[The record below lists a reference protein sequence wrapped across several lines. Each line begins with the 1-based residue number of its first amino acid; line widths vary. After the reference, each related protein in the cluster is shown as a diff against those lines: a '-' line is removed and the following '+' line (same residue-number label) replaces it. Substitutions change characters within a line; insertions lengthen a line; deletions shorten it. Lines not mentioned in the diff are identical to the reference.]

1 MGALALLVCLLPGL
15 LRAQDSTGYRLFPD
29 RVVVSTP
36 EHWRAWESTPGVRVI
51 EADGTVRP
59 RLIRASANA
68 VADAGLFRRI
78 EAEEDTVFGGI
89 WAAGSNAEE
98 AARIIDGDPATFW
111 EPGRDDPVEDWYVEV
126 DLGRAVLA
134 RRIAVRFADEGDP
147 FLKFRLMI
155 SDGRQA
161 FGRGHKRQFFRVAQ
175 VNRRNKDQR
184 EFEFEIEPLRPV
196 PEGVEGEVVQFVR
209 FDALESDGP
218 RGAEVSP
225 EEYARLD
232 SLDRGTVDYFRR
244 TGAGRQIPVA
254 AETYPLLPEAE
265 RGPVRYYRH
274 ERPRLAEL
282 EVHGLGDNVVALTQS
297 ELLEAQDFF
306 SNILRRQLT
315 DGLYSSSFELRPYDA
330 QRDRNQLDVDLG
342 GKYWLDRVRLLSSFD
357 PPVAYQV
364 RVSDGSLDPE
374 GRRIWQSF
382 DERTNPTGF
391 LQLEERFPLQ
401 EVRYLEVRRLV
412 LVDEAAEQGNLS
424 EVQAYG
430 EGYVS
435 EVLLTSPLIR
445 LGRPRIFS
453 ALTWE
458 GESLPGTRIE
468 VRTRS
473 GDDLLRTVHYFDK
486 FGRQIT
492 QARWENIRDP
502 ANRGPQVVDEQPGP
516 RWSNWSEIYPES
528 GGPFRSPNPRQM
540 VQVQVALRSSE
551 ALRAPSLRR
560 LQLHFTA
567 PLVDQALA
575 EIWPVREVDPGA
587 AEEFTLYLR
596 PRIAAGDPGFE
607 RLRLRSSSSAPLE
620 LVSLQ
625 AGSDA
630 QLRQGS
636 AAQLWPGPVRAER
649 DSAGALE
656 LVFPQAQRQGERV
669 YALRFRTRLFLNS
682 TTFSAELLHGQR
694 PGVVQVASEGDAS
707 ALAEAQSLVVVAD
720 LSGSPLVG
728 GLALVPPVFTPNGD
742 GINDRA
748 GIEFSVFHLEG
759 AQSLQVGV
767 FTLAGERVRDLS
779 QVRQSPSGEY
789 RLEWDGRGEGGGLA
803 PPGIYLVRLRVEG
816 QAERRTL
823 VRAVRVVY

>member
-1 MGALALLVCLLPGL
+1 MRAAWLACLLPGL
-15 LRAQDSTGYRLFPD
+15 LWAQDSTGYRVFSD
-29 RVVVSTP
+29 RVVVSSA
-36 EHWRAWESTPGVRVI
+36 EHWQVWESTPGVRVI
-51 EADGTVRP
+51 APDGTVRP
-59 RLIRASANA
+59 RLVRASANA

-78 EAEEDTVFGGI
+78 EAEEDTVYGGI
-89 WAAGSNAEE
+89 WAAGSNAES
-98 AARIIDGDPATFW
+98 AARAIDGDPDTYW
-111 EPGRDDPVEDWYVEV
+111 EPGRDDPVEDWYLEV

-134 RRIAVRFADEGDP
+134 RRLVVRFAGEGDP

-161 FGRGHKRQFFRVAQ
+161 FGRGRQRQFFRVAQ

-184 EFEFEIEPLRPV
+184 EFTFDIEPLRPL
-196 PEGVEGEVVQFVR
+196 PEGVEGEVVQFLR

-225 EEYARLD
+225 EVYAGLD
-232 SLDRGTVDYFRR
+232 SLDRGAVDYFRR
-244 TGAGRQIPVA
+244 TGAGREIPVA
-254 AETYPLLPEAE
+254 AQTYPLLPEAE
-265 RGPVRYYRH
+265 RGPVRYYRW

-297 ELLEAQDFF
+297 ELVEAQDFF

-315 DGLYSSSFELRPYDA
+315 DGLHSSSFELRPYDA
-330 QRDRNQLDVDLG
+330 QRDRNQVDIDLG

-364 RVSDGSLDPE
+364 RVSDGALDPE
-374 GRRIWQSF
+374 GRRIWQNF

-412 LVDEAAEQGNLS
+412 LVDETAEYGNLS

-435 EVLLTSPLIR
+435 EVTMTSPLIR

-453 ALTWE
+453 TLAWE
-458 GESLPGTRIE
+458 GEALPGTHIE

-473 GDDLLRTVHYFDK
+473 GDDLLRTEHYFDK
-486 FGRQIT
+486 FGREIT
-492 QARWENIRDP
+492 KARWENIRDP
-502 ANRGPQVVDEQPGP
+502 VNRGPLVVDEQPGP

-528 GGPFRSPNPRQM
+528 GSPFRSPNPRQM
-540 VQVQVALRSSE
+540 LQVQVTLRSNE
-551 ALRAPSLRR
+551 ALRAASLRR
-560 LQLHFTA
+560 LQLNFTA
-567 PLVDQALA
+567 PLVDQAQA
-575 EIWPVREVDPGA
+575 EIWPVREVAPGTA
-587 AEEFTLYLR
+587 QEFTLYLR
-596 PRIAAGDPGFE
+596 PGFAAGDPGFE

-620 LVSLQ
+620 LVSLR

-636 AAQLWPGPVRAER
+636 AAQLWPGPVRAEG
-649 DSAGALE
+649 GAEGTLD
-656 LVFPQAQRQGERV
+656 LIFPQTQRQGNQV
-669 YALRFRTRLFLNS
+669 YALSFRTRLFLNS
-682 TTFSAELLHGQR
+682 TTFGAELLNSQR

-720 LSGSPLVG
+720 LRGSPLVG
-728 GLALVPPVFTPNGD
+728 GLALDPPVFTPNGD

-748 GIEFSVFHLEG
+748 GIGFTVFHLEG
-759 AQSLQVGV
+759 AQVLGVEV
-767 FTLAGERVRDLS
+767 FTLAGQRVRDLS
-779 QVRQSPSGEY
+779 QERQAPSGEY
-789 RLEWDGRGEGGGLA
+789 RLEWDGRDEGGRLA

-816 QAERRTL
+816 QADQRTL
-823 VRAVRVVY
+823 VRPVRVVY